1 MDSHTGRAR
10 TFLAK
15 LQTWANER
23 DDVRALLLVGSFA
36 RGEARPDS
44 DVDIV
49 LLTDRQCAYL
59 DDTNW
64 VSVFGQVDRV
74 EVEPYGRVT
83 SVRAFYPEGL
93 EVEFA
98 VAPADWATRP
108 LDPGTEAVVRG
119 GIVVLLDRDGDA
131 QDLAGARPHR
141 VRPT

>member
-1 MDSHTGRAR
+1 MDSHIGRAR

-15 LQTWANER
+15 VQTWANER

-36 RGEARPDS
+36 RGEARTDS
-44 DVDIV
+44 DLGV
-49 LLTDRQCAYL
+49 LLLTSSQRAYL
-59 DDTNW
+59 DDTTW
-64 VSVFGQVDRV
+64 VSVFGQVDRI

-83 SVRAFYPEGL
+83 SVRAFYPDGL
-93 EVEFA
+93 EVEFG

-131 QDLAGARPHR
+131 EELAGPHG
-141 VRPT
+141 VRPS